1 MKLHINPILHFDSNE
16 REIVT
21 EALRPYRVLT
31 GESRVGNEDAKEYTK
46 AINRASGELRL
57 EWLMD
62 IHRKLLELQKALRE
76 DGEHWAKEQDT
87 APEDA
92 SGLIAKPRQVCQMLT
107 EIRHRQ
113 ADLAERAVFIVRN
126 AMGILQSVT
135 LDCKQMAGTVQ
146 RNDSTTS
153 RAALGEW
160 GSSESPW
167 TRPPSLTS
175 PVSWP
180 VPLPLLVGVVSGH

>member
-1 MKLHINPILHFDSNE
+1 
-16 REIVT
+16 
-21 EALRPYRVLT
+21 LT
-31 GESRVGNEDAKEYTK
+31 GESRVGNEDAKEFDHVVVRSRDYTK

-62 IHRKLLELQKALRE
+62 IHRKLLELQMALRE
-76 DGEHWAKEQDT
+76 DGEHWAKEQTT

-146 RNDSTTS
+146 KRLDRENDS
-153 RAALGEW
+153 
-160 GSSESPW
+160 
-167 TRPPSLTS
+167 
-175 PVSWP
+175 
-180 VPLPLLVGVVSGH
+180 